1 MRRNTQDFVLS
12 RRNTA
17 EESTYLYREVD
28 RSTG

>member
-12 RRNTA
+12 RLHTA

-28 RSTG
+28 RGTW